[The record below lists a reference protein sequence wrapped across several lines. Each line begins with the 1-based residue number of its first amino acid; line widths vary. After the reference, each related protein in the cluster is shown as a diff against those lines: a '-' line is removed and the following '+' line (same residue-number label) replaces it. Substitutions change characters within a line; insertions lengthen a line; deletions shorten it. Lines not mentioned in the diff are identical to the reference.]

1 MVKEQQES
9 FDWSILINKTPIYK
23 STASK
28 SLVLREIKL
37 SITLEP
43 HSSWLLY
50 EVSEIAN
57 EWNFLVDNVC

>member
-9 FDWSILINKTPIYK
+9 FDWSILINKTPICK
-23 STASK
+23 SKSSK

-37 SITLEP
+37 GITLEP
-43 HSSWLLY
+43 YSSWLLY